1 MRFYFQH
8 FGGYNMLKSLTAIL
22 DFLTFYRGIIIEGLI
37 LKSILIRILICL
49 VLLFP
54 GRAAALEFTPDE
66 KAFIT
71 SNPEIRVALM
81 PDFSPFS
88 YIIQDAAGGFEHDL
102 LALLSQ
108 RTGLTF
114 TKQLGNWNSI
124 LTAFKTKKADMITS
138 ISYKKER
145 EAFTLFTTPYYEIPI
160 MIFVRDDFGE
170 YQGLESLAGK
180 RVGVLKDIFYRKD
193 LEEIGTMELV
203 SYETYD
209 EITKALVFGKIDALI
224 QNLTNINYL
233 IKKHVYTNLKLA
245 GELQLPNIDKEDLR
259 FGIRPE
265 KPILRSII
273 QKGLDSI
280 SEEEKEALANLW
292 IGVTKDSRAGFINF
306 TPKEDAYLIEKKTIT
321 MCVNPDWEP
330 YGKINEQ
337 KKYEGLAADYLQ
349 LIARKIG
356 KAFTLL
362 HTKTWKETLEKAK
375 SGKCDIV
382 SFMEPTP
389 DYRSFLNFTSPIY
402 EEPEVIIV
410 KNDVS
415 YIGGLN
421 ALKGKTV
428 GVVKGSRTAGIIRS
442 EYPAIRVV
450 DVKDHIKAMRM
461 VSGGELDAAIN
472 PLVGAAYL
480 IAKERLF
487 DIKIIGETGLKN
499 RYSIGVNKKDAIL
512 QGIMEK
518 AVDSL
523 ADNEIEE
530 ISNKWLS
537 VRMEKGTDYTLIWK
551 ILLGVALILMGGV
564 YWNRKLSHVN
574 TQLTAAKKKAEEAT
588 MTKSTFLA
596 NMSHEIRTPMNA
608 ITGMIYLIKQ
618 TRLDPTQLNYVH
630 KIENSANSLLGLI
643 NDILDF
649 SKIEAGKLAIEEIDF
664 DLHTV
669 IDNVTTLVEL
679 KANEKGLE
687 FVVSYDQGMNMNL
700 HGDPLRL
707 GQVLTNL
714 ANNAVKFTQTG
725 EVGIYITRLEQER
738 YRFKVQDTGIG
749 MTPEQQSRL
758 FQSFSQADAGTTR
771 KYGGTGLGLAISKQ
785 LVELMGGRIWVESV
799 PGQGSTFTFEVT
811 LGEQE
816 SKAKTLRQF
825 PDKKV
830 LIVDDTPSWQEIL
843 TRLLQ
848 GFNIRVATADS
859 GEEAIAMLCRQKLDF
874 DLVLMDWKMPGL
886 DGIETTKKIREQCQ
900 TLPPTI
906 IMVSAYRQESL
917 LNAAKEQGIE
927 IFLQKPVNPSLL
939 YTVIM
944 EAFGEKIKREYHKT
958 VQRSSLKNALTTL
971 SGSTILLAED
981 NSMNR
986 EIIHG
991 MLAHSGILI
1000 VDAVNGKEVVE
1011 MVDAEP
1017 DRYELI
1023 LMDIQMPEMDGY
1035 EAAGLIR
1042 KKNSTLPIIALTAN
1056 ALVSD
1061 IAKTKAAG
1069 MQEHLNKPIDVEKLF
1084 ATLLKYISKKCEAKA
1099 VPGEVELEEG
1109 SGDVLPDMIHVDT
1122 RAGLSR
1128 VMGDATLYEK
1138 LLSDFA
1144 KKYSTLKISP
1154 QNEDFKRLIHTI
1166 KGLSASIGAEKLS
1179 EISKTLEDDPN
1190 VENLTAFQEQLN
1202 LVCDEIVRTVKFEE
1216 DLTIEDPLS
1225 TEREAELL
1233 QELKSALQSRRKKI
1247 YAPLLEELTGHQ
1259 ELKALVKR
1267 YKFKEAVEILEKE
1280 TN

>member
-1 MRFYFQH
+1 M
-8 FGGYNMLKSLTAIL
+8 
-22 DFLTFYRGIIIEGLI
+22 
-37 LKSILIRILICL
+37 KSILIRIIIY
-49 VLLFP
+49 LLFLFP
-54 GRAAALEFTPDE
+54 VTAGALEFTPEE

-71 SNPEIRVALM
+71 SNPEIRVAMM
-81 PDFSPFS
+81 PDFWPFS
-88 YIIQDAAGGFEHDL
+88 YIMQDAIGGFEHDL

-108 RTGLTF
+108 RTGLKF
-114 TKQLGNWNSI
+114 TKRLGNWNSN
-124 LTAFKTKKADMITS
+124 LTAFKAKKLDMITS

-145 EAFTLFTTPYYEIPI
+145 DTFTLFTKPYYEIPI

-180 RVGVLKDIFYRKD
+180 KVGVLKDIFYSKE
-193 LEEIGTMELV
+193 LEKMGTMELMV
-203 SYETYD
+203 YETYE

-224 QNLTNINYL
+224 QNLPNINHL

-245 GELQLPNIDKEDLR
+245 SELQLPGINREDLR
-259 FGIRPE
+259 FGIRPDN
-265 KPILRSII
+265 PILRSIM

-280 SEEEKEALANLW
+280 SQEEKEALANLW
-292 IGVTKDSRAGFINF
+292 IGAAQGSSASLIKFSTKEG
-306 TPKEDAYLIEKKTIT
+306 AYLVEKKTIT

-330 YGKINEQ
+330 YEKINEQ
-337 KKYEGLAADYLQ
+337 EKYEGLAAEYMQ
-349 LIARKIG
+349 LIAQKIG
-356 KAFTLL
+356 KPFTLL
-362 HTKTWKETLEKAK
+362 HTKTWQETLEKAK
-375 SGKCDIV
+375 AGKCDIV
-382 SFMEPTP
+382 SFLEPTP
-389 DYRSFLNFTSPIY
+389 ARKAFLNFTSPLY

-415 YIGGLN
+415 YLGGLN

-428 GVVKGSRTAGIIRS
+428 GVIKGSRTAGILRN
-442 EYPAIRVV
+442 EYPEIRVV
-450 DVKDHIKAMRM
+450 DVENYTKAMRM

-480 IAKERLF
+480 IAKKRLF

-499 RYSIGVNKKDAIL
+499 PYGIGVNKNDAIL

-518 AVDSL
+518 AVQSL
-523 ADNEIEE
+523 ADDEVEE

-537 VRMEKGTDYTLIWK
+537 VRMEKGTDYSLIWK
-551 ILLGVALILMGGV
+551 ILVGVALILMGGV

-574 TQLTAAKKKAEEAT
+574 MLLTAAKKKAEEAT
-588 MTKSTFLA
+588 VTKSTFLA

-608 ITGMIYLIKQ
+608 ITGMIYLMQQ
-618 TRLDPTQLNYVH
+618 TRLDSTQSGYVH
-630 KIENSANSLLGLI
+630 KIESSANSLLGLI

-687 FVVSYDQGMNMNL
+687 FVISYDQGMNMNL

-725 EVGIYITRLEQER
+725 EVGIYITRLEQDR
-738 YRFKVQDTGIG
+738 YRFKVRDTGIG

-785 LVELMGGRIWVESV
+785 LVEMMTGRIWVESKANR
-799 PGQGSTFTFEVT
+799 GSTFTFEVT

-816 SKAKTLRQF
+816 SKPESFRQF

-830 LIVDDTPSWQEIL
+830 LIVDDTPSWQKIL
-843 TRLLQ
+843 TRLLE
-848 GFNIRVATADS
+848 GFNISVATADS
-859 GEEAIAMLCRQKLDF
+859 GEEAIAMICQQKQNF
-874 DLVLMDWKMPGL
+874 DLVLMDWKMTGL

-900 TLPPTI
+900 SLPPTI

-958 VQRSSLKNALTTL
+958 VQCSSLKNELTTL
-971 SGSTILLAED
+971 GGSTILLVED

-986 EIIHG
+986 EIVHG

-1000 VDAVNGKEVVE
+1000 IDAINGREAVE
-1011 MVDAEP
+1011 MVEAEP
-1017 DRYELI
+1017 DKYELI

-1035 EAAGLIR
+1035 EATRLIR
-1042 KKNSTLPIIALTAN
+1042 TKNSTLPIIALTAN

-1061 IAKTKAAG
+1061 IAKTKEAR

-1084 ATLLKYISKKCEAKA
+1084 ATLLKYISKKCEVKTGHGKA
-1099 VPGEVELEEG
+1099 EPEEDSDG
-1109 SGDVLPDMIHVDT
+1109 TQPDMIHVDN
-1122 RAGLSR
+1122 RAGLAR
-1128 VMGDATLYEK
+1128 VMGDAKLYKK
-1138 LLSDFA
+1138 LLGDFA
-1144 KKYSTLKISP
+1144 NNYKTLKISP
-1154 QNEDFKRLIHTI
+1154 EKEDFKRIIHTL
-1166 KGLSASIGAEKLS
+1166 KGLSAAIGAKKLS
-1179 EISKTLEDDPN
+1179 EVSKTLEDNPN
-1190 VENLTAFQEQLN
+1190 VKNLAAFQEQLN
-1202 LVCDEIVRTVKFEE
+1202 LVCDEIVRTVKFKE
-1216 DLTIEDPLS
+1216 DLTIQEPLS
-1225 TEREAELL
+1225 AEREVELL
-1233 QELKSALQSRRKKI
+1233 QELKTALKSRRQKI
-1247 YAPLLEELTGHQ
+1247 YAPLLEELTGHK

>member
-1 MRFYFQH
+1 M
-8 FGGYNMLKSLTAIL
+8 
-22 DFLTFYRGIIIEGLI
+22 
-37 LKSILIRILICL
+37 KSILIRIIVCL

-54 GRAAALEFTPDE
+54 VTADALEFTPEE
-66 KAFIT
+66 KAFIAL
-71 SNPEIRVALM
+71 NPEIRVAMM

-88 YIIQDAAGGFEHDL
+88 YIIQDTIGGFEHDL

-108 RTGLTF
+108 RTGLQF
-114 TKQLGNWNSI
+114 TKRLGNWNSN
-124 LTAFKTKKADMITS
+124 LTAFKAKKLDMIAS

-145 EAFTLFTTPYYEIPI
+145 DAFTLFTKPYYEIPI

-180 RVGVLKDIFYRKD
+180 KVGVLKDIFYSKE
-193 LEEIGTMELV
+193 LEKIGTMELV
-203 SYETYD
+203 VYETYE

-224 QNLTNINYL
+224 QNLPNINHL

-245 GELQLPNIDKEDLR
+245 SELQLPNINREDLR
-259 FGIRPE
+259 FGIRPD
-265 KPILRSII
+265 KPILHSIM
-273 QKGLDSI
+273 QKALESI
-280 SEEEKEALANLW
+280 SEEEREALANLW
-292 IGVTKDSRAGFINF
+292 MGAAKGSSTSLIKFSTKER
-306 TPKEDAYLIEKKTIT
+306 AYLVEKKTIT

-330 YGKINEQ
+330 YEKINEQ
-337 KKYEGLAADYLQ
+337 QKHEGLAAEYMQ
-349 LIARKIG
+349 LIAQKIG
-356 KAFTLL
+356 KPFTLL
-362 HTKTWKETLEKAK
+362 YTKTWQETLEKAK
-375 SGKCDIV
+375 AGKCDII
-382 SFMEPTP
+382 SFLEPTP
-389 DYRSFLNFTSPIY
+389 HRKAFLNFTSPIY

-415 YIGGLN
+415 YFVGLN

-428 GVVKGSRTAGIIRS
+428 GVVKGSRTAGILRND
-442 EYPAIRVV
+442 YPAIRVV
-450 DVKDHIKAMRM
+450 DVENYTKAMRM
-461 VSGGELDAAIN
+461 VSGGQLDAAIT
-472 PLVGAAYL
+472 PLVGGAYL

-487 DIKIIGETGLKN
+487 DIKIIGDTGLKN
-499 RYSIGVNKKDAIL
+499 RYCIGVNKNDAIL

-518 AVDSL
+518 AVHSL
-523 ADNEIEE
+523 TDDEVQE

-537 VRMEKGTDYTLIWK
+537 VRMEKGTDYSLIWK
-551 ILLGVALILMGGV
+551 ILAGVALILMGGV
-564 YWNRKLSHVN
+564 YWNRKLSHIN
-574 TQLTAAKKKAEEAT
+574 MQLTAAKKKAEEAT
-588 MTKSTFLA
+588 VTKSTFLA

-608 ITGMIYLIKQ
+608 ITGMIYLMKQ
-618 TRLDPTQLNYVH
+618 TRLDSTQSGYVH

-664 DLHTV
+664 DLQTV

-725 EVGIYITRLEQER
+725 EVGIYITRLEQDR
-738 YRFKVQDTGIG
+738 YRFKVHDTGIG
-749 MTPEQQSRL
+749 MTAEQQSRL

-785 LVELMGGRIWVESV
+785 LVEMMMGRIWVESKA
-799 PGQGSTFTFEVT
+799 GRGSTFTFEVT

-816 SKAKTLRQF
+816 SKPKSLRKF

-830 LIVDDTPSWQEIL
+830 LIVDDTPSWQKIL

-848 GFNIRVATADS
+848 EFNISVATADS
-859 GEEAIAMLCRQKLDF
+859 GEEAIAMICQQKQDY

-900 TLPPTI
+900 SLPPTI
-906 IMVSAYRQESL
+906 IMVSAYRQEGL

-927 IFLQKPVNPSLL
+927 MFLQKPVNPSLL
-939 YTVIM
+939 YSVIM
-944 EAFGEKIKREYHKT
+944 EAFGDKIKREYHKN
-958 VQRSSLKNALTTL
+958 VQCSSLKNELTTL
-971 SGSTILLAED
+971 GGSTILLAED

-986 EIIHG
+986 EILHG
-991 MLAHSGILI
+991 MLSHSGILI
-1000 VDAVNGKEVVE
+1000 IDAINGMEAVE

-1017 DRYELI
+1017 DKYELI

-1035 EAAGLIR
+1035 EATRLIR
-1042 KKNSTLPIIALTAN
+1042 KKNSSLPIIALTAN

-1069 MQEHLNKPIDVEKLF
+1069 MQEHLNKPIDVETLF

-1099 VPGEVELEEG
+1099 GTGKAEPEADSDGTQ
-1109 SGDVLPDMIHVDT
+1109 PDMIHVDT

-1128 VMGDATLYEK
+1128 VMGDAELYKK

-1144 KKYSTLKISP
+1144 NNYKTLEISP
-1154 QNEDFKRLIHTI
+1154 QKEDFKRTIHTL
-1166 KGLSASIGAEKLS
+1166 KGLSAAIGAKKLS
-1179 EISKTLEDDPN
+1179 EVSKTLEDNPN
-1190 VENLTAFQEQLN
+1190 VKNLAAFQEQLN
-1202 LVCDEIVRTVKFEE
+1202 LVCDEIVRTVKFKE
-1216 DLTIEDPLS
+1216 DLTMQEPLCA
-1225 TEREAELL
+1225 EREVELL
-1233 QELKSALQSRRKKI
+1233 QELKTALKSRRKKI
-1247 YAPLLEELTGHQ
+1247 YAPLLEELTGHK

>member
-1 MRFYFQH
+1 
-8 FGGYNMLKSLTAIL
+8 
-22 DFLTFYRGIIIEGLI
+22 
-37 LKSILIRILICL
+37 
-49 VLLFP
+49 
-54 GRAAALEFTPDE
+54 
-66 KAFIT
+66 
-71 SNPEIRVALM
+71 M

-88 YIIQDAAGGFEHDL
+88 YIIQDAIGGFEHDL

-114 TKQLGNWNSI
+114 TKQLGNWNSN
-124 LTAFKTKKADMITS
+124 LTAFKAKKMDMIAS

-145 EAFTLFTTPYYEIPI
+145 EAFTLFTKPYYEIPI

-180 RVGVLKDIFYRKD
+180 KVGVLKDIFYSKE
-193 LEEIGTMELV
+193 LEKMGTMELMI
-203 SYETYD
+203 YETYD

-224 QNLTNINYL
+224 QNLPNINHL

-245 GELQLPNIDKEDLR
+245 SELQLPGINREDLR
-259 FGIRPE
+259 FGIRPD
-265 KPILRSII
+265 KPILCSIM

-280 SEEEKEALANLW
+280 SEKEMEALANQW
-292 IGVTKDSRAGFINF
+292 IGAAQGSSASLIKFSTEEG
-306 TPKEDAYLIEKKTIT
+306 AYLVEKESIT

-330 YGKINEQ
+330 YEKINEQ
-337 KKYEGLAADYLQ
+337 GKYEGLAAEYMQ
-349 LIARKIG
+349 LIAQKIG
-356 KAFTLL
+356 KPFTLL
-362 HTKTWKETLEKAK
+362 HTKTWQETLEKANA
-375 SGKCDIV
+375 GKCDIV
-382 SFMEPTP
+382 SFLEPSP
-389 DYRSFLNFTSPIY
+389 HRKAFLNFTSPIY

-415 YIGGLN
+415 YLGGLN

-428 GVVKGSRTAGIIRS
+428 GVVKGSRTAGILRN
-442 EYPAIRVV
+442 EYPTIRVV
-450 DVKDHIKAMRM
+450 DVENHTKSMRM
-461 VSGGELDAAIN
+461 VSDGELDAAIN

-499 RYSIGVNKKDAIL
+499 SYGIGVNKNDVIL

-518 AVDSL
+518 AVQSL
-523 ADNEIEE
+523 ADDEVEDIR
-530 ISNKWLS
+530 NKWLS
-537 VRMEKGTDYTLIWK
+537 VRMEKGTDYSLIWK
-551 ILLGVALILMGGV
+551 ILAGVALILMGGV
-564 YWNRKLSHVN
+564 YWNRKLSHIN
-574 TQLTAAKKKAEEAT
+574 MQLTAAKKKAEEAT
-588 MTKSTFLA
+588 VTKSTFLA

-608 ITGMIYLIKQ
+608 ITGMIYLMKQ
-618 TRLDPTQLNYVH
+618 TRLDSTQSGYVY

-649 SKIEAGKLAIEEIDF
+649 SKIEAGKLAIEKIDF

-687 FVVSYDQGMNMNL
+687 FIVSYDQGMNMNL

-725 EVGIYITRLEQER
+725 EVGIYITRLKQDR
-738 YRFKVQDTGIG
+738 YRFKVRDTGIG
-749 MTPEQQSRL
+749 MTSEQQSRL

-785 LVELMGGRIWVESV
+785 LVEMMTGRIWVESKA
-799 PGQGSTFTFEVT
+799 GRGSTFTFEVT

-816 SKAKTLRQF
+816 SKPETLRQF

-830 LIVDDTPSWQEIL
+830 LIVDDTPSWQKIL

-848 GFNIRVATADS
+848 GLNISVATADS
-859 GEEAIAMLCRQKLDF
+859 GEKAIAMICQQKQDF

-886 DGIETTKKIREQCQ
+886 DGIETTKKIHEQCQ
-900 TLPPTI
+900 SLPPTI

-958 VQRSSLKNALTTL
+958 VQCSSLKNELTTL
-971 SGSTILLAED
+971 GGSTILLAED

-986 EIIHG
+986 EIVHG

-1000 VDAVNGKEVVE
+1000 IDAINGREAVE

-1017 DRYELI
+1017 DKYELI

-1035 EAAGLIR
+1035 EATRLIR
-1042 KKNSTLPIIALTAN
+1042 TKNSTLPIIALTAN

-1061 IAKTKAAG
+1061 IAKTKEAG
-1069 MQEHLNKPIDVEKLF
+1069 MQEHLNKPIDVETLF
-1084 ATLLKYISKKCEAKA
+1084 ATLLKYISKKCEAKTG
-1099 VPGEVELEEG
+1099 PGKAEPEEG
-1109 SGDVLPDMIHVDT
+1109 FEVTQPDMIHVDT

-1128 VMGDATLYEK
+1128 IMGDATLYEK
-1138 LLSDFA
+1138 LLGDFA
-1144 KKYSTLKISP
+1144 NSYKTLEISP
-1154 QNEDFKRLIHTI
+1154 QKEDFKRIIHTL
-1166 KGLSASIGAEKLS
+1166 KGLSAAIGAKKLS
-1179 EISKTLEDDPN
+1179 EVSKTLEANPT
-1190 VENLTAFQEQLN
+1190 VKNLAAFQEQLN
-1202 LVCDEIVRTVKFEE
+1202 FVCDEIVRTVKFKE
-1216 DLTIEDPLS
+1216 DLTMQEPLS
-1225 TEREAELL
+1225 VEREGKLL
-1233 QELKSALQSRRKKI
+1233 QELKIALKSRRQKI
-1247 YAPLLEELTGHQ
+1247 YAPLLEELTGHK

-1267 YKFKEAVEILEKE
+1267 YKFKEAVDILEKE
-1280 TN
+1280 MN

>member
-1 MRFYFQH
+1 
-8 FGGYNMLKSLTAIL
+8 LKSTLVS
-22 DFLTFYRGIIIEGLI
+22 IITY
-37 LKSILIRILICL
+37 
-49 VLLFP
+49 LLFLFP
-54 GRAAALEFTPDE
+54 VTAGALEFTPEE
-66 KAFIT
+66 KGFIT
-71 SNPEIRVALM
+71 LNPEIRVAMM

-108 RTGLTF
+108 RTGLKF

-124 LTAFKTKKADMITS
+124 LTAFKTRKMDMIAS

-145 EAFTLFTTPYYEIPI
+145 EAFTLFTKPYYEIPI

-170 YQGLESLAGK
+170 YQGLKSLTGK
-180 RVGVLKDIFYRKD
+180 KVGVLKDIFYNKE
-193 LEEIGTMELV
+193 LEEMGIMELV
-203 SYETYD
+203 PYETYD

-224 QNLTNINYL
+224 QNLPNINHL

-245 GELQLPNIDKEDLR
+245 GELQLPDINREDLR
-259 FGIRPE
+259 FGIRPD
-265 KPILRSII
+265 KPILRSIM

-280 SEEEKEALANLW
+280 SEEEKEVLANLW
-292 IGVTKDSRAGFINF
+292 IGATQNSRASLIKFS
-306 TPKEDAYLIEKKTIT
+306 TTEEAYLVGKKTIT

-330 YGKINEQ
+330 YEKINEQ
-337 KKYEGLAADYLQ
+337 EKHEGLAAECMQ
-349 LIARKIG
+349 LIAQKIG
-356 KAFTLL
+356 KPFTLL
-362 HTKTWKETLEKAK
+362 HTKTWQETLEKAK

-382 SFMEPTP
+382 SFLEPTSA
-389 DYRSFLNFTSPIY
+389 RKAFLNFTSPMY

-415 YIGGLN
+415 YIGGLK

-428 GVVKGSRTAGIIRS
+428 GVFKDSLTAGIIRN

-450 DVKDHIKAMRM
+450 DVENYTKAIQM
-461 VSGGELDAAIN
+461 VSGGDLDAAIN

-499 RYSIGVNKKDAIL
+499 RYAIGVNKSDTML
-512 QGIMEK
+512 QKIMEK
-518 AVDSL
+518 AVQSL
-523 ADNEIEE
+523 TDDEVEK

-551 ILLGVALILMGGV
+551 ILAGVALILMGGV
-564 YWNRKLSHVN
+564 YWNRKLSYVN
-574 TQLTAAKKKAEEAT
+574 MQLTAAKKKAEEAT
-588 MTKSTFLA
+588 VTKSTFLA

-608 ITGMIYLIKQ
+608 ISGMLYLMKQ
-618 TRLDPTQLNYVH
+618 TRLNSTQSGYVN

-649 SKIEAGKLAIEEIDF
+649 SKIEAGKLAIEKIDF

-669 IDNVTTLVEL
+669 IENVTTLVEL
-679 KANEKGLE
+679 KASEKGLE

-725 EVGIYITRLEQER
+725 EVGIYVTRLEQDS
-738 YRFKVQDTGIG
+738 YRFKVHDTGIG

-785 LVELMGGRIWVESV
+785 LVEMMGGCIWVESV
-799 PGQGSTFTFEVT
+799 VGQGSTFTFEVT

-816 SKAKTLRQF
+816 SKPETLRQF

-830 LIVDDTPSWQEIL
+830 LIVDDTPSWQKIL
-843 TRLLQ
+843 TRLLK
-848 GFNIRVATADS
+848 GFNISVSTADS
-859 GEEAIAMLCRQKLDF
+859 GEEAIAMICRQKQDF

-886 DGIETTKKIREQCQ
+886 DGIETAKKIREQCQ
-900 TLPPTI
+900 SLPPTI

-917 LNAAKEQGIE
+917 LNAAKDQGIE

-944 EAFGEKIKREYHKT
+944 ETFGEKIKHEYHKT
-958 VQRSSLKNALTTL
+958 VQCSSLKNELTTL

-986 EIIHG
+986 EIVHG
-991 MLAHSGILI
+991 MLSHSGILI
-1000 VDAVNGKEVVE
+1000 LDAVNGREVVE

-1017 DRYELI
+1017 DKYELI

-1035 EAAGLIR
+1035 EATGLIR
-1042 KKNSTLPIIALTAN
+1042 KKSSTLPIIALTAN

-1061 IAKTKAAG
+1061 IAKTREAG

-1099 VPGEVELEEG
+1099 VPDEMALEEDSDG
-1109 SGDVLPDMIHVDT
+1109 ALPDMIHVDT

-1128 VMGDATLYEK
+1128 VMGDAKLYKK
-1138 LLSDFA
+1138 LLGDFA
-1144 KKYSTLKISP
+1144 NSYGTLETSP
-1154 QNEDFKRLIHTI
+1154 NGEDFKRIIHTI
-1166 KGLSASIGAEKLS
+1166 KGLSAAIGAKKLS
-1179 EISKTLEDDPN
+1179 EVSKTLEDDPN
-1190 VENLTAFQEQLN
+1190 IENLATFQKQLN
-1202 LVCDEIVRTVKFEE
+1202 LVCDEIVRTIKFKE
-1216 DLTIEDPLS
+1216 DLTIQEPLS
-1225 TEREAELL
+1225 AEREKKLL
-1233 QELKSALQSRRKKI
+1233 QELKTALKSRRKNL
-1247 YAPLLEELTGHQ
+1247 YAPLLEELTGHD
-1259 ELKALVKR
+1259 ELKILVKG
-1267 YKFKEAVEILEKE
+1267 YKFKEALDILEII
-1280 TN
+1280 

>member
-1 MRFYFQH
+1 M
-8 FGGYNMLKSLTAIL
+8 KSNWICT
-22 DFLTFYRGIIIEGLI
+22 LI
-37 LKSILIRILICL
+37 YL

-54 GRAAALEFTPDE
+54 VTAGAVEFTPEE

-71 SNPEIRVALM
+71 STPDIRVAMM

-88 YIIQDAAGGFEHDL
+88 YIIQDAIDGFEHDL

-114 TKQLGNWNSI
+114 TKRLGNWNSN
-124 LTAFKTKKADMITS
+124 LTAFKAKKLDMIAS

-145 EAFTLFTTPYYEIPI
+145 EAFTLFTKPYYEIPI

-170 YQGLESLAGK
+170 YHGLDSLTGK
-180 RVGVLKDIFYRKD
+180 KVGVLKDIFYSKE
-193 LEEIGTMELV
+193 LEKMGTMKLMV
-203 SYETYD
+203 YETYD

-224 QNLTNINYL
+224 QNLPNINHL

-245 GELQLPNIDKEDLR
+245 AELQLPGINREDLR
-259 FGIRPE
+259 FGIRPDR
-265 KPILRSII
+265 PLLRSIV

-280 SEEEKEALANLW
+280 SEEEKEGLANLW
-292 IGVTKDSRAGFINF
+292 IGGAQNRSASLIRFSTEEG
-306 TPKEDAYLIEKKTIT
+306 AYLVEKKSIT

-330 YGKINEQ
+330 YERINEQ
-337 KKYEGLAADYLQ
+337 EKHEGLAAEYMQ
-349 LIARKIG
+349 RIAQKIG
-356 KAFTLL
+356 KPFTLL
-362 HTKTWKETLEKAK
+362 RTQTWQETLEKAK
-375 SGKCDIV
+375 AGKCDIV
-382 SFMEPTP
+382 SFLEPTP
-389 DYRSFLNFTSPIY
+389 DCEAFLNFTSPIY

-415 YIGGLN
+415 YLGGLN
-421 ALKGKTV
+421 ALKGKAV
-428 GVVKGSRTAGIIRS
+428 GVLKGSGTAGIVRNA
-442 EYPAIRVV
+442 YPEIRVV
-450 DVKDHIKAMRM
+450 DVESHTKAMQM
-461 VSGGELDAAIN
+461 VSGGELNAAIC

-499 RYSIGVNKKDAIL
+499 RYGIGVNKKDVIL

-518 AVDSL
+518 AVQSL
-523 ADNEIEE
+523 SDDEVEE

-537 VRMEKGTDYTLIWK
+537 VRMEKGTDYRLIWK
-551 ILLGVALILMGGV
+551 IMAGVALILMGGI
-564 YWNRKLSHVN
+564 YWNRKLSHIN
-574 TQLTAAKKKAEEAT
+574 MQLSAAKKKAEEAT
-588 MTKSTFLA
+588 ATKSTFLA

-608 ITGMIYLIKQ
+608 ITGMIYLMKQ
-618 TRLDPTQLNYVH
+618 TRLDSSQIGYVH

-679 KANEKGLE
+679 KANENGLE
-687 FVVSYDQGMNMNL
+687 FVVSYDQGMNMAL

-725 EVGIYITRLEQER
+725 EVGIYITRLEQDR
-738 YRFKVQDTGIG
+738 YRFKVSDTGIG

-785 LVELMGGRIWVESV
+785 LVEMMAGRIWVESV
-799 PGQGSTFTFEVT
+799 AGRGSTFTFEVT

-816 SKAKTLRQF
+816 SKPETLRQF

-830 LIVDDTPSWQEIL
+830 LIVDDTPSWQKIL
-843 TRLLQ
+843 TRLLK
-848 GFNIRVATADS
+848 GFNISVTTANS
-859 GEEAIAMLCRQKLDF
+859 GEEAISMLCQQKQAF

-900 TLPPTI
+900 LLPLTI

-917 LNAAKEQGIE
+917 VNAAKEQGIE

-944 EAFGEKIKREYHKT
+944 EAFGQKMDGEYHQT
-958 VQRSSLKNALTTL
+958 VQRSSFKQELTTL

-986 EIIHG
+986 EIVHG

-1000 VDAVNGKEVVE
+1000 VDATNGREVVE

-1035 EAAGLIR
+1035 EAADLIR
-1042 KKNSTLPIIALTAN
+1042 KKNRTIPIIALTAN

-1099 VPGEVELEEG
+1099 GPDKAEPEEV
-1109 SGDVLPDMIHVDT
+1109 SDVTLPDMIHVDT
-1122 RAGLSR
+1122 RTGLSR

-1138 LLSDFA
+1138 LLGDFA
-1144 KKYSTLKISP
+1144 NNYKVLTISP
-1154 QNEDFKRLIHTI
+1154 QNEDFKRIIHTI
-1166 KGLSASIGAEKLS
+1166 KGLSAAIGARKLS
-1179 EISKTLEDDPN
+1179 EVSKTLEDDPT

-1202 LVCDEIVRTVKFEE
+1202 MVCDEILQTVKSKE
-1216 DLTIEDPLS
+1216 DLTIQEPLS
-1225 TEREAELL
+1225 EEREVELL
-1233 QELKSALQSRRKKI
+1233 EEIKTALKSRRKNI
-1247 YAPLLEELTGHQ
+1247 YAPLLEELPEHH

-1267 YKFKEAVEILEKE
+1267 YKFKEALEMLEKDAK
-1280 TN
+1280 

>member
-1 MRFYFQH
+1 M
-8 FGGYNMLKSLTAIL
+8 
-22 DFLTFYRGIIIEGLI
+22 
-37 LKSILIRILICL
+37 KSILIRIIICL
-49 VLLFP
+49 VFLFP
-54 GRAAALEFTPDE
+54 VKAGALEFTPEE
-66 KAFIT
+66 KAFI
-71 SNPEIRVALM
+71 SSSSEIRVAMM

-88 YIIQDAAGGFEHDL
+88 YIIHDEIGGFEHDL

-114 TKQLGNWNSI
+114 TKRLGNWNANLS
-124 LTAFKTKKADMITS
+124 AFKAKKLDMIAS

-145 EAFTLFTTPYYEIPI
+145 EAFTLFTKPYYEIPI
-160 MIFVRDDFGE
+160 MIFVRDDFGD
-170 YQGLESLAGK
+170 YQGLKSLAGK
-180 RVGVLKDIFYRKD
+180 KVGVLKDIFYSKE
-193 LEEIGTMELV
+193 LEKMGTMELV
-203 SYETYD
+203 IYETYD

-224 QNLTNINYL
+224 QNLPNINHL

-245 GELQLPNIDKEDLR
+245 GELQLPGINREDLR
-259 FGIRPE
+259 FGIVPD
-265 KPILRSII
+265 KPILRSIM

-280 SEEEKEALANLW
+280 SQKEKEALANLW
-292 IGVTKDSRAGFINF
+292 VGAKQNSRASLLTFS
-306 TPKEDAYLIEKKTIT
+306 TKEDAYLVEKEAIT

-330 YGKINEQ
+330 YEKINEQ
-337 KKYEGLAADYLQ
+337 EKHEGLAAEYMQ
-349 LIARKIG
+349 LIAQKIG
-356 KAFTLL
+356 KPFTLL
-362 HTKTWKETLEKAK
+362 HTKTWQETLEKAK
-375 SGKCDIV
+375 AGECDII
-382 SFMEPTP
+382 SFMEPSP
-389 DYRSFLNFTSPIY
+389 DCKFFLNFTSPIY

-415 YIGGLN
+415 YLGGLN

-428 GVVKGSRTAGIIRS
+428 GVVQGSRTAGIIRN

-450 DVKDHIKAMRM
+450 DVENHTNAMRM
-461 VSGGELDAAIN
+461 VSDGKLSAAIT

-487 DIKIIGETGLKN
+487 DIKIIGETGIKN
-499 RYSIGVNKKDAIL
+499 RYGIGVGKNDVIL

-518 AVDSL
+518 AVQSL
-523 ADNEIEE
+523 TDDEVEE

-537 VRMEKGTDYTLIWK
+537 VRMEKGTDYRLIWK
-551 ILLGVALILMGGV
+551 ILAGVAFILMGGI
-564 YWNRKLSHVN
+564 YWNRKLSYIN
-574 TQLTAAKKKAEEAT
+574 MQLAAAKKKAEDAT
-588 MTKSTFLA
+588 VTKSTFLA

-608 ITGMIYLIKQ
+608 ITGMLYLMKQ
-618 TRLDPTQLNYVH
+618 TPLDSTQSGYVH

-679 KANEKGLE
+679 KAIEKGLE
-687 FVVSYDQGMNMNL
+687 FVVSYDQGMHMNL
-700 HGDPLRL
+700 NGDPLRL

-725 EVGIYITRLEQER
+725 EVGIYITRLEQDR
-738 YRFKVQDTGIG
+738 YRFRVNDTGIG

-785 LVELMGGRIWVESV
+785 LVEMMSGRIWVESE
-799 PGQGSTFTFEVT
+799 PGRGSSFTFEVT
-811 LGEQE
+811 LREQE
-816 SKAKTLRQF
+816 STSETLRQF

-830 LIVDDTPSWQEIL
+830 LIVDDTPSWQKIL
-843 TRLLQ
+843 TRLLK
-848 GFNIRVATADS
+848 GFNISVSTADS
-859 GEEAIAMLCRQKLDF
+859 GEEAISMICRQKHDF

-886 DGIETTKKIREQCQ
+886 DGIETTKKIRELCQ
-900 TLPPTI
+900 NFPPTI
-906 IMVSAYRQESL
+906 IMVSAYRQDSL

-939 YTVIM
+939 YSVIM
-944 EAFGEKIKREYHKT
+944 EVFGEKIKREYHKT
-958 VQRSSLKNALTTL
+958 VQTSCLKNELTTL
-971 SGSTILLAED
+971 GGSTILLAED

-986 EIIHG
+986 EIVHG
-991 MLAHSGILI
+991 MLSHSGILI
-1000 VDAVNGKEVVE
+1000 VDATNGREAVQMVE
-1011 MVDAEP
+1011 AEP
-1017 DRYELI
+1017 DKYELI

-1035 EAAGLIR
+1035 EAAELIR

-1084 ATLLKYISKKCEAKA
+1084 ATLLKYIRKKGEVKA
-1099 VPGEVELEEG
+1099 VADKAKPVE
-1109 SGDVLPDMIHVDT
+1109 DANATLPDMIHVDT

-1128 VMGDATLYEK
+1128 VMGDAKLYEK
-1138 LLSDFA
+1138 LLGDFA
-1144 KKYSTLKISP
+1144 NNYKILKIFP
-1154 QNEDFKRLIHTI
+1154 QNEDFKRIIHTI
-1166 KGLSASIGAEKLS
+1166 KGLSAAIGARNLS
-1179 EISKTLEDDPN
+1179 EVSKTLEEDPT
-1190 VENLTAFQEQLN
+1190 VDNLTAFQEQLN
-1202 LVCDEIVRTVKFEE
+1202 LVCDEIVRTVKSKE
-1216 DLTIEDPLS
+1216 DLTIQEPLS
-1225 TEREAELL
+1225 EEREVELL
-1233 QELKSALQSRRKKI
+1233 QELKAALKSRRKNI
-1247 YAPLLEELTGHQ
+1247 YAPLLEELTGHN

-1267 YKFKEAVEILEKE
+1267 YKFKEALEILERE

>member
-1 MRFYFQH
+1 MVFLFP
-8 FGGYNMLKSLTAIL
+8 LTA
-22 DFLTFYRGIIIEGLI
+22 
-37 LKSILIRILICL
+37 C
-49 VLLFP
+49 
-54 GRAAALEFTPDE
+54 ALEFTPEE

-71 SNPEIRVALM
+71 SNPEISVAMM

-88 YIIQDAAGGFEHDL
+88 YIIKDAAGGFEHDL

-108 RTGLTF
+108 RTGLRF

-124 LTAFKTKKADMITS
+124 LTAFKAKKTDMIAS

-145 EAFTLFTTPYYEIPI
+145 EAFTLFTKPYYEIPI

-170 YQGLESLAGK
+170 YQGLQSLAGK
-180 RVGVLKDIFYRKD
+180 RVGVLKDIFYSKE
-193 LEEIGTMELV
+193 LKEMGTMELV
-203 SYETYD
+203 YYETYD

-224 QNLTNINYL
+224 QNLPNINHL

-245 GELQLPNIDKEDLR
+245 AELQLPNINREDLR
-259 FGIRPE
+259 FGIRSD
-265 KPILRSII
+265 KPILRSIM

-280 SEEEKEALANLW
+280 SEEEKESLANLW
-292 IGVTKDSRAGFINF
+292 IGATQNSRASLIKFS
-306 TPKEDAYLIEKKTIT
+306 TKEEAYLVEKKTIT
-321 MCVNPDWEP
+321 MCVNPDWYP
-330 YGKINEQ
+330 YEKINEQ
-337 KKYEGLAADYLQ
+337 EKYEGLAAEAMQ
-349 LIARKIG
+349 LIAQKIG
-356 KAFTLL
+356 KPFTLL
-362 HTKTWKETLEKAK
+362 HTKTWQETLENAKA
-375 SGKCDIV
+375 GKCDIV
-382 SFMEPTP
+382 PFLEPTT
-389 DYRSFLNFTSPIY
+389 DRKVFLNFTSPIY
-402 EEPEVIIV
+402 DEPEVIIV

-415 YIGGLN
+415 YLGGLK

-428 GVVKGSRTAGIIRS
+428 GVFKGSRTAGIIRNDYS
-442 EYPAIRVV
+442 EINVV
-450 DVKDHIKAMRM
+450 DVENYTKAIRM
-461 VSGGELDAAIN
+461 VAGGELDAAIN

-487 DIKIIGETGLKN
+487 DIKIIGDTGLKKS
-499 RYSIGVNKKDAIL
+499 YAIGVNKNDAML

-518 AVDSL
+518 AVHSL
-523 ADNEIEE
+523 TDDEVEK

-537 VRMEKGTDYTLIWK
+537 VRMEKGVDYSLIWK
-551 ILLGVALILMGGV
+551 ILVGVALLLIGGA
-564 YWNRKLSHVN
+564 YWNRKLSYVN
-574 TQLTAAKKKAEEAT
+574 MQLTAAKKKAEEAT
-588 MTKSTFLA
+588 VTKSTFLA

-608 ITGMIYLIKQ
+608 IIGMLYLMKQ
-618 TRLDPTQLNYVH
+618 THLNSTQSGYVH
-630 KIENSANSLLGLI
+630 KIENSVNSLLGLI

-649 SKIEAGKLAIEEIDF
+649 SKIEAGKLAIEKIDF
-664 DLHTV
+664 DLQTV

-714 ANNAVKFTQTG
+714 ANNAVKFTQKG
-725 EVGIYITRLEQER
+725 EVGIYIVRLEQDR
-738 YRFKVQDTGIG
+738 YRFEVHDTGIG
-749 MTPEQQSRL
+749 MTPEQQSLL

-785 LVELMGGRIWVESV
+785 LVEMMAGRIWVESV
-799 PGQGSTFTFEVT
+799 AGQGSTFTFEVN
-811 LGEQE
+811 LEEQE
-816 SKAKTLRQF
+816 SKPKNVRQF

-830 LIVDDTPSWQEIL
+830 LIVDDTPSWQKIL
-843 TRLLQ
+843 TRLLKE
-848 GFNIRVATADS
+848 FNISVTIADS
-859 GEEAIAMLCRQKLDF
+859 GEQAIAMICGQKQNF

-900 TLPPTI
+900 SLPPTI

-939 YTVIM
+939 YSVIM
-944 EAFGEKIKREYHKT
+944 EAFGEKIHHEYNKT
-958 VQRSSLKNALTTL
+958 VQCYSLKNELTTL

-991 MLAHSGILI
+991 MLSHSGIII
-1000 VDAVNGKEVVE
+1000 VDAINGREVVQ

-1017 DRYELI
+1017 DKYELI

-1035 EAAGLIR
+1035 EATDLIR

-1056 ALVSD
+1056 AFVSD
-1061 IAKTKAAG
+1061 ITKTKEAG

-1099 VPGEVELEEG
+1099 DHSEVELEE
-1109 SGDVLPDMIHVDT
+1109 DLDDALPDMIHVDT

-1128 VMGDATLYEK
+1128 VVGDAKLYEK
-1138 LLSDFA
+1138 LLGDFA
-1144 KKYSTLKISP
+1144 NNYGSLKISP
-1154 QNEDFKRLIHTI
+1154 NEEDFKRIIHTI
-1166 KGLSASIGAEKLS
+1166 KGLSAAIGAKKLS
-1179 EISKTLEDDPN
+1179 EVSKTLEDDPN
-1190 VENLTAFQEQLN
+1190 VKNLAAFQEQLN
-1202 LVCDEIVRTVKFEE
+1202 LVCDEIVRTIKFKK
-1216 DLTIEDPLS
+1216 DLTIQQPIS
-1225 TEREAELL
+1225 AEREKALL
-1233 QELKSALQSRRKKI
+1233 QELKTALKSRRKNL
-1247 YAPLLEELTGHQ
+1247 YAPLLEELSGHN
-1259 ELKALVKR
+1259 ELKVLVKG
-1267 YKFKEAVEILEKE
+1267 YKFKEALEILEKE
-1280 TN
+1280 SN

>member
-1 MRFYFQH
+1 M
-8 FGGYNMLKSLTAIL
+8 
-22 DFLTFYRGIIIEGLI
+22 
-37 LKSILIRILICL
+37 
-49 VLLFP
+49 
-54 GRAAALEFTPDE
+54 
-66 KAFIT
+66 
-71 SNPEIRVALM
+71 M

-88 YIIQDAAGGFEHDL
+88 YIIQDAIGGFEHDL

-114 TKQLGNWNSI
+114 TKQLGNWNSN
-124 LTAFKTKKADMITS
+124 LTAFKAKKMDMIAS

-145 EAFTLFTTPYYEIPI
+145 EAFTLFTKPYYEIPI

-180 RVGVLKDIFYRKD
+180 KVGVLKDIFYSKE
-193 LEEIGTMELV
+193 LEKMGTMELMI
-203 SYETYD
+203 YETYD

-224 QNLTNINYL
+224 QNLPNINHL

-245 GELQLPNIDKEDLR
+245 SELQLPGINREDLR
-259 FGIRPE
+259 FGIRPD
-265 KPILRSII
+265 KPILCSIM

-280 SEEEKEALANLW
+280 SEKEMEALANQW
-292 IGVTKDSRAGFINF
+292 IGAAQGSSASLIKFSTEEG
-306 TPKEDAYLIEKKTIT
+306 AYLVEKESIT

-330 YGKINEQ
+330 YEKINEQ
-337 KKYEGLAADYLQ
+337 GKYEGLAAEYMQ
-349 LIARKIG
+349 LIAQKIG
-356 KAFTLL
+356 KPFTLL
-362 HTKTWKETLEKAK
+362 HTKTWQETLEKANA
-375 SGKCDIV
+375 GKCDIV
-382 SFMEPTP
+382 SFLEPSP
-389 DYRSFLNFTSPIY
+389 HRKAFLNFTSPIY

-415 YIGGLN
+415 YLGGLN

-428 GVVKGSRTAGIIRS
+428 GVVKGSRTAGILRN
-442 EYPAIRVV
+442 EYPTIRVV
-450 DVKDHIKAMRM
+450 DVENHTKSMRM
-461 VSGGELDAAIN
+461 VSDGELDAAIN

-499 RYSIGVNKKDAIL
+499 SYGIGVNKNDVIL

-518 AVDSL
+518 AVQSL
-523 ADNEIEE
+523 ADDEVEDIR
-530 ISNKWLS
+530 NKWLS
-537 VRMEKGTDYTLIWK
+537 VRMEKGTDYSLIWK
-551 ILLGVALILMGGV
+551 ILAGVALILMGGV
-564 YWNRKLSHVN
+564 YWNRKLSHIN
-574 TQLTAAKKKAEEAT
+574 MQLTAAKKKAEEAT
-588 MTKSTFLA
+588 VTKSTFLA

-608 ITGMIYLIKQ
+608 ITGMIYLMKQ
-618 TRLDPTQLNYVH
+618 TRLDSTQSGYVY

-649 SKIEAGKLAIEEIDF
+649 SKIEAGKLAIEKIDF

-687 FVVSYDQGMNMNL
+687 FIVSYDQGMNMNL

-725 EVGIYITRLEQER
+725 EVGIYITRLKQDR
-738 YRFKVQDTGIG
+738 YRFKVRDTGIG
-749 MTPEQQSRL
+749 MTSEQQSRL

-785 LVELMGGRIWVESV
+785 LVEMMTGRIWVESKA
-799 PGQGSTFTFEVT
+799 GRGSTFTFEVT

-816 SKAKTLRQF
+816 SKPETLRQF

-830 LIVDDTPSWQEIL
+830 LIVDDTPSWQKIL

-848 GFNIRVATADS
+848 GLNISVATADS
-859 GEEAIAMLCRQKLDF
+859 GEKAIAMICQQKQDF

-886 DGIETTKKIREQCQ
+886 DGIETTKKIHEQCQ
-900 TLPPTI
+900 SLPPTI

-958 VQRSSLKNALTTL
+958 VQCSSLKNELTTL
-971 SGSTILLAED
+971 GGSTILLAED

-986 EIIHG
+986 EIVHG

-1000 VDAVNGKEVVE
+1000 IDAINGREAVE

-1017 DRYELI
+1017 DKYELI

-1035 EAAGLIR
+1035 EATRLIR
-1042 KKNSTLPIIALTAN
+1042 TKNSTLPIIALTAN

-1061 IAKTKAAG
+1061 IAKTKEAG
-1069 MQEHLNKPIDVEKLF
+1069 MQEHLNKPIDVETLF
-1084 ATLLKYISKKCEAKA
+1084 ATLLKYISKKCEAKTG
-1099 VPGEVELEEG
+1099 PGKAEPEEG
-1109 SGDVLPDMIHVDT
+1109 FEVTQPDMIHVDT

-1128 VMGDATLYEK
+1128 IMGDATLYEK
-1138 LLSDFA
+1138 LLGDFA
-1144 KKYSTLKISP
+1144 NSYKTLEISP
-1154 QNEDFKRLIHTI
+1154 QKEDFKRIIHTL
-1166 KGLSASIGAEKLS
+1166 KGLSAAIGAKKLS
-1179 EISKTLEDDPN
+1179 EVSKTLEANPT
-1190 VENLTAFQEQLN
+1190 VKNLAAFQEQLN
-1202 LVCDEIVRTVKFEE
+1202 FVCDEIVRTVKFKE
-1216 DLTIEDPLS
+1216 DLTMQEPLS
-1225 TEREAELL
+1225 VEREGKLL
-1233 QELKSALQSRRKKI
+1233 QELKIALKSRRQKI
-1247 YAPLLEELTGHQ
+1247 YAPLLEELTGHK

-1267 YKFKEAVEILEKE
+1267 YKFKEAVDILEKE
-1280 TN
+1280 MN